1 MLLEIDKLC
10 FDSSILEPRV
20 AIKIMDSQV
29 VFSQLG
35 LSVRPKNFYTFWWF
49 LIAAINVEPADNR
62 FCFCFQMVVLSFSD
76 YGCYALDNNT

>member
-1 MLLEIDKLC
+1 MDLGKRVDVKQVQMLLEIDKLC

-35 LSVRPKNFYTFWWF
+35 LSV
-49 LIAAINVEPADNR
+49 
-62 FCFCFQMVVLSFSD
+62 
-76 YGCYALDNNT
+76 